1 MQTAKEFLDE
11 EQQTILATQT
21 DANEYLLSRLNQA
34 ISRIR
39 DDFDQLNK
47 TQLKQ
52 MENQYQQLMQ
62 ITEENLLNK
71 SQPDLS
77 AISQQEQHVRQI
89 EYEQESIGEE
99 LTVLNDY
106 HQSHSERILF
116 MVSSDVLLFWSFTN
130 SFCSRK
136 RIYMR
141 CEMNVEEI

>member
-52 MENQYQQLMQ
+52 IENQYQQLMQ
-62 ITEENLLNK
+62 TAEENLLNK
-71 SQPDLS
+71 SQPDQS
-77 AISQQEQHVRQI
+77 AVNQQHVRQI

-99 LTVLNDY
+99 LAVLNDY
-106 HQSHSERILF
+106 HQTLSDRILF
-116 MVSSDVLLFWSFTN
+116 MVSSGVLL
-130 SFCSRK
+130 
-136 RIYMR
+136 
-141 CEMNVEEI
+141 